1 MAFYTCPYCDGTEET
16 PVSSAFHVCDQNKVK
31 DKIKALEDKTAEL
44 MEAARQ
50 EATAKIHEAVASY
63 DAVCKQNAELLAALK
78 AGYDDLRT
86 RLIQHAQSAFGTSY
100 DSAAKHTDSAFPVLE
115 QMRAAI
121 ARATGESEKP
131 DAE

>member
-31 DKIKALEDKTAEL
+31 DKIKALEDRNAEL

-63 DAVCKQNAELLAALK
+63 DAVCAQNADLLAALK
-78 AGYDDLRT
+78 PFADYFEGDLGNVGG
-86 RLIQHAQSAFGTSY
+86 GTLVAPPFPLQRFK
-100 DSAAKHTDSAFPVLE
+100 DAK
-115 QMRAAI
+115 AAI
-121 ARATGESEKP
+121 VRATGERKVNN
-131 DAE
+131 D